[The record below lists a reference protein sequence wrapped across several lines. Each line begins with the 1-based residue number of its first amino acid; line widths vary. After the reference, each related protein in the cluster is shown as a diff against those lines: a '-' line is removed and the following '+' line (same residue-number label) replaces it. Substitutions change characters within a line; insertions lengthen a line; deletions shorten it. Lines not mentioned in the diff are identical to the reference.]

1 MKILSKTSFSAKM
14 LAAPAFAFLCAPCAY
29 PQDAEQ
35 SQQNAAEFAQ
45 PAQYAQDGA
54 QVNLGRSTFKRV
66 KGGFEVIKIIIKIID
81 FFDTVGE
88 QEKLYSNNPTV
99 SGVLYGDDD
108 VRAQNQSYTKDDGTT
123 EEYKIRGGKK
133 TVTNGDAAAGVLVRD
148 FNDGAARDNPRIEYS
163 VFELESTAG
172 SAYGVL
178 HQAQGSTGEYRGFYG
193 INNSKF
199 YVTSIGGGENIAAGV
214 YHEMGKD
221 NGNTFMG
228 AHDGGNGLFKNNT
241 FIVNGVGDTAAY
253 GIYGGELR
261 VVLEGNNFDI
271 TSANG
276 NAYGIYLVNGT
287 GDKAYSD
294 FLTGIGN
301 GNTITAKVEGG
312 KSGGESTNAF
322 GIYLDSHIGGI
333 SGDNTIS
340 AFNGG
345 AFPTTTRSE
354 STSPKTRQSQTAF
367 GTQR

>member
-1 MKILSKTSFSAKM
+1 MATTM
-14 LAAPAFAFLCAPCAY
+14 CAP
-29 PQDAEQ
+29 
-35 SQQNAAEFAQ
+35 
-45 PAQYAQDGA
+45 
-54 QVNLGRSTFKRV
+54 K
-66 KGGFEVIKIIIKIID
+66 
-81 FFDTVGE
+81 
-88 QEKLYSNNPTV
+88 
-99 SGVLYGDDD
+99 
-108 VRAQNQSYTKDDGTT
+108 TKAIRKTNGTT

-133 TVTNGDAAAGVLVRD
+133 EPSQTATPRRRLVRD

-172 SAYGVL
+172 SVYGVL

-301 GNTITAKVEGG
+301 GNTITQRWKAVKAAE
-312 KSGGESTNAF
+312 KAQT
-322 GIYLDSHIGGI
+322 L
-333 SGDNTIS
+333 S
-340 AFNGG
+340 AYIW
-345 AFPTTTRSE
+345 TR
-354 STSPKTRQSQTAF
+354 T
-367 GTQR
+367 